1 MLWVRQDDPC
11 RVSAGRG
18 IIPSARIQ
26 YTTPRAE
33 EHIVRDL
40 IRNNIIVFVML
51 LYVLFMASFKIWPVW

>member
-1 MLWVRQDDPC
+1 MLCIRQDDPC
-11 RVSAGRG
+11 CVSVGRG

-26 YTTPRAE
+26 YTTHREE

-51 LYVLFMASFKIWPVW
+51 LYILFMASFKIWTVW